1 VWERPD
7 GDRVEFPLEAQSL
20 VVGRDEGVDILVDE
34 ALVSRR
40 HARIERRG
48 DAWYVVDLDSTN
60 LTRVNGEAVHERA
73 LVHGDEVRFARARCR
88 FVGEG
93 REPEGAAGGNG

>member
-1 VWERPD
+1 M
-7 GDRVEFPLEAQSL
+7 
-20 VVGRDEGVDILVDE
+20 VGRDEGVDILVEE

-48 DAWYVVDLDSTN
+48 EAWYVVDLDSTN
-60 LTRVNGEAVHERA
+60 LTRVNGEVVNERE
-73 LVHGDEVRFARARCR
+73 LVHGDEVRFARARCH

-93 REPEGAAGGNG
+93 REPDRPAAGGDG